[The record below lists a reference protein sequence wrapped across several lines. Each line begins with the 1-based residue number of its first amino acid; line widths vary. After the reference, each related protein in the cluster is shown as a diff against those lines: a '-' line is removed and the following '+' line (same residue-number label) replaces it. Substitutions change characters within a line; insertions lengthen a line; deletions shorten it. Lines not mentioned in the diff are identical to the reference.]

1 MPALKFDLSLD
12 RSFFDKRLLPS
23 SIIKSA
29 EQTLSNQELS
39 AIHVAGQSDA
49 LIAALKERA
58 RQNHRSL
65 QGEVRSIL
73 EAAAT
78 DERPTGAR
86 TRRRLSLRTVS
97 VGRPAN
103 FSRDVIYENADR

>member
-1 MPALKFDLSLD
+1 MPALHVRNLD
-12 RSFFDKRLLPS
+12 
-23 SIIKSA
+23 
-29 EQTLSNQELS
+29 
-39 AIHVAGQSDA
+39 DA
-49 LIAALKERA
+49 LIAALMERA
-58 RQNHRSL
+58 RRNHRSL

-73 EAAAT
+73 EAAAA
-78 DERPTGAR
+78 DERPSGAH